1 MGSGGSKK
9 SKPPPPKTV
18 PGVPPQPPYLG
29 KPCEYRF
36 ENYMIPYVVQSDFGF
51 MPTQGMALTT
61 LDVNVYNVAL
71 GSLYDLGYRLLTF
84 SVVPASLTV
93 SGFVTANVKQ
103 THKYQGICRKLPDDE
118 LPQQWSLKVLKSV
131 LPSTVFTYGL
141 FRLGD
146 SKATADTNHIFQ
158 TIVNEASNGARLVCV
173 EITGFNSQNVSQPG
187 ATSAAAGAF
196 GGNAAMNICFFGQSP
211 QMILGVDIFM
221 EIPRNPTP
229 TRYVYQCVTIP
240 MKITWLMAMAMGG
253 KWQVEMD
260 WVGVTSQYLG
270 SGWRLVD
277 TFMDQNNSAF
287 RDNAF
292 FTSKITISQNCIFIF
307 EKEQSK
313 LNDNT
318 PQYEA
323 TMVEYNAPGKM
334 TGGIGTTTASTNPA
348 WEPILAHLGTF
359 GWELVKILDTP
370 AMKFD
375 GIAGFGSL
383 TFKKVMWMFLQ
394 RKIVT
399 SPPPTEEKSPPAP
412 VVATS

>member
-1 MGSGGSKK
+1 
-9 SKPPPPKTV
+9 
-18 PGVPPQPPYLG
+18 
-29 KPCEYRF
+29 
-36 ENYMIPYVVQSDFGF
+36 
-51 MPTQGMALTT
+51 
-61 LDVNVYNVAL
+61 
-71 GSLYDLGYRLLTF
+71 
-84 SVVPASLTV
+84 
-93 SGFVTANVKQ
+93 
-103 THKYQGICRKLPDDE
+103 
-118 LPQQWSLKVLKSV
+118 
-131 LPSTVFTYGL
+131 
-141 FRLGD
+141 
-146 SKATADTNHIFQ
+146 
-158 TIVNEASNGARLVCV
+158 
-173 EITGFNSQNVSQPG
+173 
-187 ATSAAAGAF
+187 
-196 GGNAAMNICFFGQSP
+196 
-211 QMILGVDIFM
+211 M

-229 TRYVYQCVTIP
+229 TRYAYQCVTIP

-292 FTSKITISQNCIFIF
+292 FTSKMTINQNCIFIF

-334 TGGIGTTTASTNPA
+334 TGGIGTTTATTSPA

-375 GIAGFGSL
+375 GIGGFGSL

-394 RKIVT
+394 RKIVDV
-399 SPPPTEEKSPPAP
+399 S
-412 VVATS
+412 ATN